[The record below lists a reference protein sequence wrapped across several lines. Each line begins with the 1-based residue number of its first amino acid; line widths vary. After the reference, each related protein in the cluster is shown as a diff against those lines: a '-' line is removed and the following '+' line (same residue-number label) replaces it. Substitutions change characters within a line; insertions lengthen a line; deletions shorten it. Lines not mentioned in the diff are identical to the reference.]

1 MLINSVLVGF
11 IWYQVI
17 AHIGISAGLHRYWAH
32 KAFKAN
38 ALYEVITLYL
48 SVLAS
53 SRSPIGW
60 IAAHRMHHHHS
71 DTELDPHS
79 PNTKGFWKVFFS
91 LWTIEN
97 IPPKYVKDLYQNPRI
112 VFFHTHWGKIWAA
125 SAVLAFLISPYVFVS
140 LIVVP
145 AILAPIGFGM
155 VNALTHWN
163 NKVRNVPWINILVA
177 GEGYHAGHHGGLNV
191 RYHKYDHTGFILE
204 KMINAGILSSNGK
217 K

>member
-1 MLINSVLVGF
+1 MLESLIIGF
-11 IWYQVI
+11 VWYQII

-38 ALYEVITLYL
+38 AMYEVITLYL
-48 SVLAS
+48 SVLAG

-91 LWTIEN
+91 LWTIPN
-97 IPPKYVKDLYQNPRI
+97 IPPKYVKDLYQNPRM
-112 VFFHTHWGKIWAA
+112 VFFHNHWGKIWAV
-125 SAVLAFLISPYVFVS
+125 SAIIALAISPYVFLS

-145 AILAPIGFGM
+145 GVLAPMGFGM

-177 GEGYHAGHHGGLNV
+177 GEGYHAGHHGGLNL

-204 KMINAGILSSNGK
+204 KMAKLGAIEACK

>member
-1 MLINSVLVGF
+1 MLTSLITGF

-32 KAFKAN
+32 KAFQAGPV
-38 ALYEVITLYL
+38 YEVITLYL
-48 SVLAS
+48 SVLAG

-79 PNTKGFWKVFFS
+79 PNTKGFWRVFFS
-91 LWTIEN
+91 LWTIPN
-97 IPPKYVKDLYQNPRI
+97 ISPKYVKDLYQNPRM
-112 VFFHTHWGKIWAA
+112 VFFHNHWGKVWLL
-125 SAVLAFLISPYVFVS
+125 SAIVAFAIHPLVFVS
-140 LIVVP
+140 LILIP
-145 AILAPIGFGM
+145 AVLAPIGFGM

-163 NKVRNVPWINILVA
+163 NTVRNVPWINVLVA
-177 GEGYHAGHHGGLNV
+177 GEGYHAGHHNGLNL
-191 RYHKYDHTGFILE
+191 RYHKYDHTGFVLE
-204 KMINAGILSSNGK
+204 KLSMFGLITARK